1 MNRKERK
8 KGKKMKI
15 LFIDDEINIL
25 KSYKRIITS
34 SEIDADFVDNP
45 SNFYEYLNSDNY
57 DLVIMD
63 IAMKDING
71 LDLLSEMKDKGI
83 DLKVILLTGLK
94 DSAIQQIGKDL
105 GAIEIL
111 EKPISREMLLK
122 TINKYREK

>member
-1 MNRKERK
+1 M
-8 KGKKMKI
+8 MKI
-15 LFIDDEINIL
+15 LFIDDDINIL

-83 DLKVILLTGLK
+83 DLNVILLTGLK
-94 DSAIQQIGKDL
+94 DTAIQQIGKDL
-105 GAIEIL
+105 GATEIL

-122 TINKYREK
+122 TINKYRE